1 MSDENNNELITSL
14 DSTPLD
20 IKNQQIAQKVLTED
34 DIDKVKDL
42 TKLFNLNIRKKN
54 VLRTLKMN
62 DLLDKVTDQVVQRF
76 EKTPNNFSNE
86 DLIKYMQVIENSID
100 KANKNLNLVEETS
113 PIQLMQNNQVNI
125 NIEDGLNRESRERV
139 LEIVSSILNSN
150 NSQDVDELPEIQNE
164 VDENAN

>member
-62 DLLDKVTDQVVQRF
+62 DLLDKVTDQVVQTF

-86 DLIKYMQVIENSID
+86 DLITYMQVIENSID
-100 KANKNLNLVEETS
+100 
-113 PIQLMQNNQVNI
+113 
-125 NIEDGLNRESRERV
+125 V
-139 LEIVSSILNSN
+139 LLKILLFRKGSYFLKFSLKRDEYKTVKLGSGEGPMFSS
-150 NSQDVDELPEIQNE
+150 VCKKR
-164 VDENAN
+164 